1 MEPDGLSLSLQQ
13 PATGCYLE
21 LNESN
26 PHLPMQS
33 FRRVRKT
40 AKKSAMSFVIFVRLY
55 AWNNSIP
62 KGRFSWNCICE
73 YFTKICREKSSFIEI
88 WREFRALYMNTNIY
102 IYIYIYIY
110 KMIPRSV
117 LIYIYIMIPRSVLI
131 YIYIYNDTSL
141 SSYIYIYIYNDTSL
155 SSYIYI

>member
-62 KGRFSWNCICE
+62 KGRIFV
-73 YFTKICREKSSFIEI
+73 K
-88 WREFRALYMNTNIY
+88 LYMWVFHEDLSRKIEFHRNLTRISGTLYEHQYIY
-102 IYIYIYIY
+102 IYIYIYI
-110 KMIPRSV
+110 
-117 LIYIYIMIPRSVLI
+117 
-131 YIYIYNDTSL
+131 
-141 SSYIYIYIYNDTSL
+141 
-155 SSYIYI
+155 